1 MMLLGASLPSSTV
14 CRYEHFQ
21 TDWYK
26 RFFERLRLSGPDQR
40 KSWEFAAVCAAL
52 EERDMLRPGRTGLG
66 FAVGREPLASY
77 FASCGVSV
85 LATDLVNAR
94 SARWVESNEHA
105 TARDVIHYP
114 DIVDKAGFEER
125 VAFRSADMRR
135 LDDDLGIGSYDFIW
149 SCCAMEHL
157 GSLQKGF
164 DFVREST
171 RFLKPGGIAVHTTE
185 YNVSSNTRTRSR
197 GGAVIYR
204 RRDLE
209 ELDHLLR
216 MDRCGVEPIDFDAG
230 THAYDLNYDEPPFGL
245 PGRKHIKLKFFGY
258 VFTSALLVIRKG

>member
-85 LATDLVNAR
+85 LATDLVGVR
-94 SARWVESNEHA
+94 SESNA
-105 TARDVIHYP
+105 PVAVRDAIHHP
-114 DIVDKAGFEER
+114 FLVDNAAFEER
-125 VAFRSADMRR
+125 VAFRSADMRK

-149 SCCAMEHL
+149 SCSGMEQL
-157 GSLQKGF
+157 GGLQKGL

-216 MDRCGVEPIDFDAG
+216 VDRCGVEPIDFDAG